1 MPEEQHEKARKYVK
15 ELAGFLEK
23 TKNYSNIVT
32 VYDSP
37 YIQTRKIDYNGK
49 EIKFD
54 LKGQYFKD
62 KLDVYIEAKNY
73 KKSDDL
79 GSHYKKF
86 LKQCFSIWVREQEQI
101 SSDPWIAWFFFIASH
116 PFYCTKTFKEL
127 KSLDFLRRVLEEI
140 DSNDKSKEKLQEYLS
155 SNTEDIIE
163 KFLKNIEIL
172 YVTPNYR
179 LLMVNI
185 PAYFEEIRLFTN
197 FRVGDNNE

>member
-15 ELAGFLEK
+15 ELADFLEK

-37 YIQTRKIDYNGK
+37 YIQTRKIDYNRK

-73 KKSDDL
+73 KKSVDL

-86 LKQCFSIWVREQEQI
+86 VKQCFSIWVREQEQI

-127 KSLDFLRRVLEEI
+127 KSLDFLTEVLEEI
-140 DSNDKSKEKLQEYLS
+140 DSNDKSKNKLQEYLS
-155 SNTEDIIE
+155 SNNEKIIE
-163 KFLKNIEIL
+163 TFLKNIEIL
-172 YVTPNYR
+172 YITPNYKF
-179 LLMVNI
+179 LMANI
-185 PAYFEEIRLFTN
+185 PAYFDELSLFTN
-197 FRVGDNNE
+197 LGGRDNNE